1 MKLKGIN
8 PFEQHVEKIIIGGC
22 GAAFV
27 GAMAWQ
33 FFFAEKTVKV
43 GGADKPVARA
53 FEPAEEEAKK
63 KLTKMDL
70 PSPDAP
76 ELPKIDLGGTLALGR
91 NLKLPDAAGTTI
103 PMGRGPGLA
112 SLGTS
117 DGGVT
122 ASGMFA
128 IPTVPAPA
136 EAFALAF
143 RNTVSPAERL
153 RSPELAKLLP
163 AEQPFDKA
171 AVSVEAEIDGKQLFA
186 ALSADPDGDG
196 PLSAVLP
203 NWISE
208 GGTAGT
214 PLVEVVGVQLE
225 RRTVRKPDGTTPSA
239 EEVVIVPVIPG
250 RTDPVQYWKDQAQSG
265 GSVPPLLEE
274 VREALE
280 DIMRPPYLETIAGVE
295 WAPPKEMAVELQPE
309 GANKK
314 DLDIARIKREA
325 KKLDRRIAELG
336 GGKRPQ
342 RQVGAPPPPGG
353 GRPGGGSGP
362 GRGVAPTRGGGD
374 DRGQPGTDTQ
384 TEQTRQKA
392 LERLNKQRD
401 ALLKQLRDLGDKSEE
416 AAGTPGEPVDVKPLF
431 ESDKVKVWAH
441 DLTVEPGAV
450 YQYRVR
456 YVINNPLFDRALQSE
471 QVDLARQQVI
481 EGAWT
486 GWTAPVDVGRDRYF
500 FITNAETRDGVSG
513 RPRATAD
520 LFVFY
525 YGFYRNGS
533 ASVEPGDVMNA
544 KANLPK
550 LLLADMSV
558 LEATLA
564 NAQAPVGPLDP
575 IKREAPAPTPG
586 QGRNQPRDQPPVEDP
601 IMKVA
606 APEEIPLP
614 VDAILMDVVTA
625 LGQTGGG
632 NAKFD
637 VTFRDQ
643 TGALVTVSPDKD
655 RSRPEYK
662 LVEASAKA
670 GRDQGKLPPPEKEEE
685 DFIPQPK
692 RDRPPPPPPGGG
704 GGGGG

>member
-63 KLTKMDL
+63 KLAKMDL

-76 ELPKIDLGGTLALGR
+76 ELPKINLGGTLAMGR
-91 NLKLPDAAGTTI
+91 NLKLPEAAGSTV

-128 IPTVPAPA
+128 IPAVPAPA
-136 EAFALAF
+136 DAFALAF

-225 RRTVRKPDGTTPSA
+225 RRTVRKPDGTTPST
-239 EEVVIVPVIPG
+239 EEVVMVPVIPG
-250 RTDPVQYWKDQAQSG
+250 RTDSVQYWKDQAQSG

-295 WAPPKEMAVELQPE
+295 WAPPREMAVELQPE
-309 GANKK
+309 GASKK
-314 DLDIARIKREA
+314 DIELVIVKREI
-325 KKLDRRIAELG
+325 KKKERRVAELG
-336 GGKRPQ
+336 GGKRS
-342 RQVGAPPPPGG
+342 RQIGTTPPPGG
-353 GRPGGGSGP
+353 GGRPGAGGGP
-362 GRGVAPTRGGGD
+362 GRGTAPTRGGGD
-374 DRGQPGTDTQ
+374 DRGNQPGGDTQ

-392 LERLNKQRD
+392 IERLNNELDTLYKR
-401 ALLKQLRDLGDKSEE
+401 LRELDKTQAPE
-416 AAGTPGEPVDVKPLF
+416 GTPGEPVAVKPLF
-431 ESDKVKVWAH
+431 ESEKVKVWAH

-456 YVINNPLFDRALQSE
+456 YVINNPLFDRALQAE
-471 QVDLARQQVI
+471 QTPLARQQLV
-481 EGAWT
+481 EGAWSE
-486 GWTAPVDVGRDRYF
+486 WTAAVDVGRDRYF
-500 FITNAETRDGVSG
+500 FITNAESRDGVSG

-564 NAQAPVGPLDP
+564 GAQGPVGPLDP
-575 IKREAPAPTPG
+575 IKREVPPSTTG
-586 QGRNQPRDQPPVEDP
+586 QGRNPARDPAPVEDP
-601 IMKVA
+601 IMKIA

-625 LGQTGGG
+625 LGQTAG
-632 NAKFD
+632 NARFD

-643 TGALVTVSPDKD
+643 TGALVTVSPDRD

-662 LVEASAKA
+662 VVEASAKA
-670 GRDQGKLPPPEKEEE
+670 GREQGKLPPPEVEEE
-685 DFIPQPK
+685 QVIPTK
-692 RDRPPPPPPGGG
+692 RPDRPAPPPPGGG